1 MKKVISTVLPKR
13 FGLVVLLTV
22 AVTAGPSYLAGASDN
37 IGDGST
43 VEQADPLAIYSPAAV
58 LPAADRVLLRLD
70 GNSKPATQVFR
81 HAYIGYQQLLKEGA
95 LTNTRYLTVVDFS
108 LPSTEKR
115 MWVIDLVEDRV
126 AFHTFTAHG
135 VNSGALYADDFSNR
149 IGSFQSSLGFYVAAE
164 TYTGKHGL
172 SLKLDGM
179 EPGFND
185 KARDRAVVLHGAD
198 YATADFVHR
207 NGRLGRSRGCPAVPN
222 AVSKQIANTISGGSC
237 LFIYHPSDHYLKRSR
252 LLRLPSQAI

>member
-1 MKKVISTVLPKR
+1 LKEAISTVIPKR
-13 FGLVVLLTV
+13 IGLAVLLTA
-22 AVTAGPSYLAGASDN
+22 AVTAGPTYLAGASDG
-37 IGDGST
+37 IGAGGT
-43 VEQADPLAIYSPAAV
+43 VEQADPVAIHSPAAV
-58 LPAADRVLLRLD
+58 FAEADRVLLRLD
-70 GNSKPATQVFR
+70 GNSKPNTEVFR
-81 HAYIGYQQLLKEGA
+81 NAYIGYQHLLGEGA
-95 LTNTRYLTVVDFS
+95 LANTRYLTVVDFS

-149 IGSFQSSLGFYVAAE
+149 SGSFQSSLGFYVAAE

-198 YATADFVHR
+198 YATADFVRR
-207 NGRLGRSRGCPAVPN
+207 NGRLGRSRGCPAVPRE
-222 AVSKQIANTISGGSC
+222 VSTQIANTISGGSC
-237 LFIYHPSDHYLKRSR
+237 LFIYHPSGHYLNRSR
-252 LLRLPSQAI
+252 LLRLPSQAT